1 MEFKKIIIV
10 LVLIYS
16 VVVIERVLNNELNQ
30 TELIMQHNKD
40 YMQMRE
46 DLDVF
51 NNKINEYEIKML
63 QNKIDISGFSNDE
76 LDSLFTKLNPE

>member
-76 LDSLFTKLNPE
+76 LDSLFTKFNPK

>member
-63 QNKIDISGFSNDE
+63 QNKIGISGFSNDE
-76 LDSLFTKLNPE
+76 LDSLFTKFNPK